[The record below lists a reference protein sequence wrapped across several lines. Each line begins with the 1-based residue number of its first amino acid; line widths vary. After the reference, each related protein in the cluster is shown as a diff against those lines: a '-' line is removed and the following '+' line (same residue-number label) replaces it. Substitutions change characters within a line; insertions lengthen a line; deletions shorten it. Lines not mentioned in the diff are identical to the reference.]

1 MTKKKNIKKNNI
13 IQLGLSLLI
22 IIFVNVIS
30 SYVFTRFDLTSE
42 KRYSLSPATKK
53 LLKNLNDIVFFK
65 VYLEGD
71 FPAGFKRLHN
81 ETKEMLDE
89 FRAYTDNIQY
99 EFIDPSSNK
108 SKKAANDTYKLLVE
122 KGLEPTN
129 LQVNNKGGIITG
141 K

>member
-1 MTKKKNIKKNNI
+1 MTTKKKNIKRNNI

-108 SKKAANDTYKLLVE
+108 NKKATNDTYKLLVE

-129 LQVNNKGGIITG
+129 LQVNNKGTHHS

>member
-1 MTKKKNIKKNNI
+1 MTKKKNIKRNNI

-22 IIFVNVIS
+22 IIFINIIS
-30 SYVFTRFDLTSE
+30 AYVFTRFDLTSE

-53 LLKNLNDIVFFK
+53 LLTGLNDIVFFK

-89 FRAYTDNIQY
+89 FRAYSDNIQY

-108 SKKAANDTYKLLVE
+108 NKKL
-122 KGLEPTN
+122 
-129 LQVNNKGGIITG
+129 
-141 K
+141 